1 MDAGKRKYDKPP
13 NPRATCNILSALTF
27 SWTLGLFREGRK
39 RDLEVTDLYEPLRE
53 HTSSYLGNKLER
65 IWNEELITAKK
76 RGREPSFLRSLAKC
90 FGPKMILYGL
100 VLAFME
106 CVLRMSQP
114 FLLGRVIEYFSP
126 PEDSSPSAAGAI
138 LAADV
143 NRSVTPGGGPLSL
156 NRSRSFGTDEVSTIG
171 GPPSTATSLA
181 EALLFAL
188 GVIGTILVS
197 NIIMHNFMMAMFHL
211 GMKMRV
217 GTCSMIY
224 RKVCSPLFMNGMT
237 NKASSDKED
246 VTVDEGKEWK

>member
-13 NPRATCNILSALTF
+13 NPRATCNILSALTFRATCNILSALTF

-106 CVLRMSQP
+106 CVLSEIGLNSRE
-114 FLLGRVIEYFSP
+114 LCVHELYVLHKNAWHTNAV
-126 PEDSSPSAAGAI
+126 DSK
-138 LAADV
+138 
-143 NRSVTPGGGPLSL
+143 
-156 NRSRSFGTDEVSTIG
+156 TDESFWNQQRIRCLELSRTQ
-171 GPPSTATSLA
+171 
-181 EALLFAL
+181 
-188 GVIGTILVS
+188 
-197 NIIMHNFMMAMFHL
+197 
-211 GMKMRV
+211 RV
-217 GTCSMIY
+217 
-224 RKVCSPLFMNGMT
+224 V
-237 NKASSDKED
+237 
-246 VTVDEGKEWK
+246 